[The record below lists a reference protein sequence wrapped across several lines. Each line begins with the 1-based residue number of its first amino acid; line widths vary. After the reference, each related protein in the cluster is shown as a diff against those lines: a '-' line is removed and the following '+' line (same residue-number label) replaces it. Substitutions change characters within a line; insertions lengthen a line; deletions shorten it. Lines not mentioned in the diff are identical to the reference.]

1 MVRNQVRITDTTLG
15 DANKS
20 LWNCQLNLEDVLPL
34 LAKIDKVGFYSID
47 CWGASIFEPS
57 LQNLKEDPWERLR
70 ILKSYFKDTLISAL
84 IRGRSLVGYKNYD
97 DELIEKFI
105 KLSAKNGV
113 AIFRIYDALN
123 DIRNLKFV
131 IKAAK
136 DCGCLVQGALVYTES
151 PVHKVKNYV
160 EMSKKLVEMGADSI
174 CIIDETHVL
183 TPSKTYEII
192 SVLKQEITVPI
203 SLHCHF
209 ISGLGLM
216 NYLKAIEAGVDIV
229 DASFTPASFGNSQP
243 SIESIYFAFK
253 NTNRQPLLN
262 FDLIEEISKNLERII
277 NINELKS
284 GNTSNIHNKS
294 TKLNIPNQIITDLIS
309 QLKGNGEIEKL
320 YDVLE
325 EIPRV
330 REEIGYPP
338 LITPIGE
345 IVGTQAIIN
354 IITGERWELIPDE
367 MRQYLNG
374 DYGKLPG
381 EVIPDILIRLEEEK
395 KSLKSDRI
403 KSEHIDILKSSY
415 EKGKEALAG
424 LAKSE
429 EDIINYCIFPS
440 QTLNLLSYREKRP
453 KKLFKEE
460 EIKKVPVGIDSKKV
474 KDLIKIIEQVDL
486 EEITI
491 EEDGRRISIR
501 KTPKEEISP
510 EVLRPKEKVREI
522 EKEIEE
528 EEIHLIKSPVVGT
541 FFRAPSPNEPPF
553 VIKGQKVEKG
563 QTLCIVEAMKMMN
576 KIESDV
582 DGIIMKILIE
592 DGQYVEYNQDLFQ
605 IQKI

>member
-1 MVRNQVRITDTTLG
+1 
-15 DANKS
+15 
-20 LWNCQLNLEDVLPL
+20 WNGQLNLEDVLPL
-34 LAKIDKVGFYSID
+34 LEKMDKVGFYSID
-47 CWGASIFEPS
+47 CWGASIFESS

-70 ILKSYFKDTLISAL
+70 ILKSYFKKTPISAL

-97 DELIEKFI
+97 DDLIEKFI

-123 DIRNLKFV
+123 DIKNLNFV
-131 IKAAK
+131 IKTIK
-136 DCGCLVQGALVYTES
+136 NCGCLVQGTLVYTES
-151 PVHKVKNYV
+151 PIHKVKNYV
-160 EMSKKLVEMGADSI
+160 EMSKKLVEMGSDSI
-174 CIIDETHVL
+174 CIMDETHVL
-183 TPSKTYEII
+183 TPIKTYEII
-192 SVLKQEITVPI
+192 SALKQEITVPI
-203 SLHCHF
+203 NLHCHF

-229 DASFTPASFGNSQP
+229 DAAFTPASFGNSQP

-253 NTNRQPLLN
+253 DTDRQPLIN

-277 NINELKS
+277 NINGLKS
-284 GNTSNIHNKS
+284 GSTSNIHNKS
-294 TKLNIPNQIITDLIS
+294 TELNIPNQIITDLIS

-330 REEIGYPP
+330 RAEIGYPP
-338 LITPIGE
+338 LITPVGE

-354 IITGERWELIPDE
+354 VITDERWEIIPDE
-367 MRQYLNG
+367 MRRYLNG

-395 KSLKSDRI
+395 KSLKFDRI

-440 QTLNLLSYREKRP
+440 QTLNLLSHREKRP

-460 EIKKVPVGIDSKKV
+460 EIKKASVGIDSQKV

-491 EEDGRRISIR
+491 EEDGKRISIR
-501 KTPKEEISP
+501 KTQKEEIPP
-510 EVLRPKEKVREI
+510 ETLRLKEEVKKI
-522 EKEIEE
+522 EKEVE

-563 QTLCIVEAMKMMN
+563 QILCIIEAMKMMN

-582 DGIIMKILIE
+582 DGIIKEVCID
-592 DGQYVEYNQDLFQ
+592 DGQYVEYDQDLFQ

>member
-1 MVRNQVRITDTTLG
+1 MVKNQVRITDTTLG

-20 LWNCQLNLEDVLPL
+20 LWNGQLNLEDVLPL
-34 LAKIDKVGFYSID
+34 LEKMDKVGFYSID
-47 CWGASIFEPS
+47 CWGASIFESS

-70 ILKSYFKDTLISAL
+70 ILKSYFKETPISTL
-84 IRGRSLVGYKNYD
+84 IRGKSLVGYKNYD
-97 DELIEKFI
+97 DDLIEKFI

-123 DIRNLKFV
+123 DIKNLNFV
-131 IKAAK
+131 IKTIK
-136 DCGCLVQGALVYTES
+136 DCGCLVQGTLVYTES

-160 EMSKKLVEMGADSI
+160 EMSKKLVEMGSDSI
-174 CIIDETHVL
+174 CIMDETHVL
-183 TPSKTYEII
+183 TPIKTYEII
-192 SVLKQEITVPI
+192 STLKQEVTVPI
-203 SLHCHF
+203 NLHCHF

-229 DASFTPASFGNSQP
+229 DAAFTPASFGNSQP

-253 NTNRQPLLN
+253 DTDRQPLIN

-277 NINELKS
+277 NINGLKS
-284 GNTSNIHNKS
+284 GSTSNIHNKS
-294 TKLNIPNQIITDLIS
+294 TELNIPNQIITDLIS

-330 REEIGYPP
+330 RAEIGYPP
-338 LITPIGE
+338 LITPVGE

-354 IITGERWELIPDE
+354 VITDERWEIIPDE
-367 MRQYLNG
+367 MRRYLNG

-395 KSLKSDRI
+395 KSLKFDRI

-453 KKLFKEE
+453 RKLFKEE
-460 EIKKVPVGIDSKKV
+460 EIKKASVGIDSQKV

-491 EEDGRRISIR
+491 EEDGKRISIR
-501 KTPKEEISP
+501 KTQKEEIPP
-510 EVLRPKEKVREI
+510 ETLRLKEEVKKI
-522 EKEIEE
+522 EKEVE

-563 QTLCIVEAMKMMN
+563 QILCIIEAMKMMN

-582 DGIIMKILIE
+582 DGIIKEVCID
-592 DGQYVEYNQDLFQ
+592 DGQYVEYDQDLFQ

>member
-1 MVRNQVRITDTTLG
+1 MVKNQVRITDTTLG

-20 LWNCQLNLEDVLPL
+20 LWNGQLNLEDVLPL
-34 LAKIDKVGFYSID
+34 LEKMDKVGFYSID
-47 CWGASIFEPS
+47 CWGASIFESS

-70 ILKSYFKDTLISAL
+70 ILKSYFKETPISAL

-97 DELIEKFI
+97 DDLIEKFI

-123 DIRNLKFV
+123 DIKNLKFV
-131 IKAAK
+131 IKTIK

-151 PVHKVKNYV
+151 PVHKLKDYV
-160 EMSKKLVEMGADSI
+160 EMSKKLVEMGSDLI
-174 CIIDETHVL
+174 CIMDETHVL
-183 TPSKTYEII
+183 TPNKTYEII
-192 SVLKQEITVPI
+192 SALKQESTVPI
-203 SLHCHF
+203 NLHCHF

-229 DASFTPASFGNSQP
+229 DAAFTPASFGNSQP

-253 NTNRQPLLN
+253 DTDRQPLIN

-277 NINELKS
+277 NINRLKS
-284 GNTSNIHNKS
+284 GSTSNIHNKS
-294 TKLNIPNQIITDLIS
+294 TQLNIPNQIITDLIS

-330 REEIGYPP
+330 RAEIGYPP
-338 LITPIGE
+338 LITPVGE
-345 IVGTQAIIN
+345 IIGTQAIIN
-354 IITGERWELIPDE
+354 VITDERWEIIPDE
-367 MRQYLNG
+367 MRQCLNG

-395 KSLKSDRI
+395 KSLKFDRI

-460 EIKKVPVGIDSKKV
+460 ETKKASVGIDSQKL

-491 EEDGRRISIR
+491 EEDGKRISIR
-501 KTPKEEISP
+501 KTQKEEIPP
-510 EVLRPKEKVREI
+510 EVLRPKKKAREI
-522 EKEIEE
+522 EKEVEE
-528 EEIHLIKSPVVGT
+528 GIHLIKSPVVGT

-563 QTLCIVEAMKMMN
+563 QILCIIEAMKMMN

-582 DGIIMKILIE
+582 DGIIKEVCID
-592 DGQYVEYNQDLFQ
+592 DGQYVEYDQDLFQ
-605 IQKI
+605 IRKI

>member
-1 MVRNQVRITDTTLG
+1 MIFAYCLPVG
-15 DANKS
+15 G
-20 LWNCQLNLEDVLPL
+20 EDVLPFL
-34 LAKIDKVGFYSID
+34 EKMDKVGFYSID
-47 CWGASIFEPS
+47 CWGASIFESS

-70 ILKSYFKDTLISAL
+70 ILKSYFKETPISAL
-84 IRGRSLVGYKNYD
+84 IRGRSLVGYRNYD
-97 DELIEKFI
+97 DDLIEKFI

-123 DIRNLKFV
+123 DIKNLKFV
-131 IKAAK
+131 IKTIK

-151 PVHKVKNYV
+151 PVHKLKDYV
-160 EMSKKLVEMGADSI
+160 EMSKKLVEMGSDSI
-174 CIIDETHVL
+174 CILDETHVL
-183 TPSKTYEII
+183 TPNKTYEII
-192 SVLKQEITVPI
+192 SALKQESTVPI
-203 SLHCHF
+203 NLHCHF

-229 DASFTPASFGNSQP
+229 DAAFTPASFGNSQP

-253 NTNRQPLLN
+253 DTDRQPLIN

-277 NINELKS
+277 NINGLKS
-284 GNTSNIHNKS
+284 GSTSNIHNKS
-294 TKLNIPNQIITDLIS
+294 TQLNIPNQIITDLIS

-330 REEIGYPP
+330 RAEIGYPP
-338 LITPIGE
+338 LITPVGE

-354 IITGERWELIPDE
+354 VITDERWEIIPDE
-367 MRQYLNG
+367 MRQCLNG

-395 KSLKSDRI
+395 KSLKFDRI

-440 QTLNLLSYREKRP
+440 QTLNLLSSREKRP

-460 EIKKVPVGIDSKKV
+460 EIKKASVGIDSQKL

-491 EEDGRRISIR
+491 EEDGKRISIR
-501 KTPKEEISP
+501 KTQKEEIPP
-510 EVLRPKEKVREI
+510 EVLRPKK
-522 EKEIEE
+522 
-528 EEIHLIKSPVVGT
+528 
-541 FFRAPSPNEPPF
+541 
-553 VIKGQKVEKG
+553 KG
-563 QTLCIVEAMKMMN
+563 
-576 KIESDV
+576 
-582 DGIIMKILIE
+582 
-592 DGQYVEYNQDLFQ
+592 
-605 IQKI
+605 

>member
-1 MVRNQVRITDTTLG
+1 MVKNQVRITDTTLG

-20 LWNCQLNLEDVLPL
+20 LWNGQLNLEDVLPL
-34 LAKIDKVGFYSID
+34 LEKMDKVGFYSID
-47 CWGASIFEPS
+47 CWGASIFESS

-70 ILKSYFKDTLISAL
+70 ILKSYFKKTPISAL

-97 DELIEKFI
+97 DDLIEKFI

-123 DIRNLKFV
+123 DIKNLNFV
-131 IKAAK
+131 IKTIK
-136 DCGCLVQGALVYTES
+136 NCGCLVQGTLVYTES
-151 PVHKVKNYV
+151 PIHKVKNYV
-160 EMSKKLVEMGADSI
+160 EMSKKLVEMGSDSI
-174 CIIDETHVL
+174 CIMDETHVL
-183 TPSKTYEII
+183 TPIKTYEII
-192 SVLKQEITVPI
+192 SALKQEITVPI
-203 SLHCHF
+203 NLHCHF
-209 ISGLGLM
+209 ISGLGLI

-229 DASFTPASFGNSQP
+229 DAAFTPASFGNSQP

-253 NTNRQPLLN
+253 DTDRQPLIN

-277 NINELKS
+277 NINGLKS
-284 GNTSNIHNKS
+284 GSTSNIHNKS
-294 TKLNIPNQIITDLIS
+294 TELNIPNQIITDLIS

-330 REEIGYPP
+330 RAEIGYPP

-354 IITGERWELIPDE
+354 VITDERWEIIPDE

-395 KSLKSDRI
+395 KSLKFDRI

-453 KKLFKEE
+453 RKLFKEE
-460 EIKKVPVGIDSKKV
+460 EIKKASVGIDSQKV

-491 EEDGRRISIR
+491 EEDGKRISIR
-501 KTPKEEISP
+501 KTQKEEIPP
-510 EVLRPKEKVREI
+510 ETLRLKEEVKKI
-522 EKEIEE
+522 EKEVE

-563 QTLCIVEAMKMMN
+563 QILCIIEAMKMMN

-582 DGIIMKILIE
+582 DGIIKEVCID
-592 DGQYVEYNQDLFQ
+592 DGQYVEYDQLLFK

>member
-1 MVRNQVRITDTTLG
+1 MVKNQVRITDTTLG

-20 LWNCQLNLEDVLPL
+20 LWNGQLNLEDVLPL
-34 LAKIDKVGFYSID
+34 LEKMDKVGFYSID
-47 CWGASIFEPS
+47 CWGASIFESS

-70 ILKSYFKDTLISAL
+70 ILKSYFKKTPISAL

-97 DELIEKFI
+97 DDLIEKFI

-123 DIRNLKFV
+123 DIKNLNFV
-131 IKAAK
+131 IKTIK
-136 DCGCLVQGALVYTES
+136 NCGCLVQGTLVYTES
-151 PVHKVKNYV
+151 PIHKVKNYV
-160 EMSKKLVEMGADSI
+160 EMSKKLVEMGSDSI
-174 CIIDETHVL
+174 CIMDETHVL
-183 TPSKTYEII
+183 TPIKTYEII
-192 SVLKQEITVPI
+192 SALKQEITVPI
-203 SLHCHF
+203 NLHCHF
-209 ISGLGLM
+209 ISGLGLI

-229 DASFTPASFGNSQP
+229 DAAFTPASFGNSQP

-253 NTNRQPLLN
+253 DTDRQPLIN

-277 NINELKS
+277 NINGLKS
-284 GNTSNIHNKS
+284 GSTSNIHNKS
-294 TKLNIPNQIITDLIS
+294 TELNIPNQIITDLIS

-330 REEIGYPP
+330 RAEIGYPP
-338 LITPIGE
+338 LITPVGE

-354 IITGERWELIPDE
+354 VITDERWEIIPDE

-395 KSLKSDRI
+395 KSLKFDRI

-453 KKLFKEE
+453 RKLFKEE
-460 EIKKVPVGIDSKKV
+460 EIKKASVGIDSQKV

-491 EEDGRRISIR
+491 EEDGKRISIR
-501 KTPKEEISP
+501 KTQKEEIPP
-510 EVLRPKEKVREI
+510 ETLRLKEEVKKI
-522 EKEIEE
+522 EKEVE

-563 QTLCIVEAMKMMN
+563 QILCIIEAMKMMN

-582 DGIIMKILIE
+582 DGIIKEVCID
-592 DGQYVEYNQDLFQ
+592 DGQYVEYDQDLFQ